1 MTKRATMSNQ
11 SNGLSGNSFDD
22 QLAGYRLTTAQII
35 YHLPDHPK
43 LLQEFIWQ
51 HLDLAPDFP
60 ELKGF
65 LNFWERKIEGK
76 LHSVKIASAKVVT
89 PGELRSASGV
99 FALH

>member
-1 MTKRATMSNQ
+1 MARFEQNPPAR
-11 SNGLSGNSFDD
+11 SFQD

-65 LNFWERKIEGK
+65 LKFWERKIDGK
-76 LHSVKIASAKVVT
+76 LHSVKIASAKVIT
-89 PGELRSASGV
+89 PGELRNAAGM

>member
-1 MTKRATMSNQ
+1 
-11 SNGLSGNSFDD
+11 
-22 QLAGYRLTTAQII
+22 
-35 YHLPDHPK
+35 
-43 LLQEFIWQ
+43 
-51 HLDLAPDFP
+51 LAPDFP

>member
-1 MTKRATMSNQ
+1 MSNH
-11 SNGLSGNSFDD
+11 NKGLSGNSFRD
-22 QLAGYRLTTAQII
+22 QLAGYRLTTAQIF
-35 YHLPDHPK
+35 YHVPDYPA

-76 LHSVKIASAKVVT
+76 LHSVKIASVKVIT
-89 PGELRSASGV
+89 PGELRNAAGT